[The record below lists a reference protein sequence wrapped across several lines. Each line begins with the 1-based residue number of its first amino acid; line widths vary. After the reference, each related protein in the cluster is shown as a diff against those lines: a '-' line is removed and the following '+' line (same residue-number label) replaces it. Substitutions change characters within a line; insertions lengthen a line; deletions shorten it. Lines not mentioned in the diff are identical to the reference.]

1 MAQPSIDA
9 TALELIASTPA
20 VLRALLASLPMEVVL
35 APNPEGW
42 SLKDIVAHLHDA
54 ESIAF
59 SQRIQRMLDE
69 DRPFVH
75 SIDPPARLEAG
86 GYAGRGLSELL
97 EDLARLR
104 AEHVPWLIGL
114 SQDQLGRA
122 GEHDRV
128 GEITVSDVAHQ
139 WAAHDMAHLRQ
150 IGFMLQTHLAPLMG
164 NTRSFYDA

>member
-1 MAQPSIDA
+1 MIDPV
-9 TALELIASTPA
+9 ALALIASTPA
-20 VLRALLASLPMEVVL
+20 VLRVLLGPLSSEVVL

-59 SQRIQRMLDE
+59 SERIQRMLLE
-69 DRPFVH
+69 DGPLVH
-75 SIDPPARLEAG
+75 SIDPPARLIAG
-86 GYAGRGLSELL
+86 GYAERGLAELL
-97 EDLARLR
+97 DDLDRRR
-104 AEHVPWLIGL
+104 AEHVQWLRSL
-114 SQDQLGRA
+114 TPQQLQRV

-128 GEITVSDVAHQ
+128 GEISVGDVAHQ

-164 NTRSFYDA
+164 STRSFYDA